1 MSRFALVLSL
11 SAVVFAAVPAWADRD
26 PCPPP
31 GTVAV
36 RDDGSRWLFLGQDA
50 SEEGMCLI
58 RVGERDL
65 RLLFGVWAPVG
76 PDIAEAR
83 SALSALFAAGP
94 GKRVTISEHI
104 ATDSWTEVWERG
116 PDETIELSSG
126 MRRAFRL
133 ERQMRLAGPTGFSA
147 HVTYW
152 IDTETGV
159 VLRTVHRH
167 LEGRRLPY
175 RDMVMTRLD
184 PRG

>member
-1 MSRFALVLSL
+1 MPRLAVVMFVSALVL
-11 SAVVFAAVPAWADRD
+11 AAAPARADRD

-58 RVGERDL
+58 RVGDRDL

-76 PDIAEAR
+76 PDVAEAR
-83 SALSALFAAGP
+83 SALSALLTAGP
-94 GKRVTISEHI
+94 GKTVTIREHV

-116 PDETIELSSG
+116 ADETLELATG
-126 MRRAFRL
+126 TRRAFRL
-133 ERQMRLAGPTGFSA
+133 ERHMRLAGPVGFSA
-147 HVTYW
+147 RVTYW

-167 LEGRRLPY
+167 LEGLRLPY

-184 PRG
+184 RRG